1 MTGGWLLLGT
11 WLSLWSFLH
20 AEPFGSLPLPD
31 LAGPVQSVTISR
43 AAATDGAEPVTIAR
57 LRFTPDG
64 NLAEREVYADGALEY
79 RCRYRYDERGRLRE
93 RLCRHPDGSVRER
106 RVTSYLGDRVSRHEY
121 FYQWDILRWEEQF
134 DHTVA
139 GTRAGDEAGEVRV
152 VTIAYTLDDFVGNK
166 VIQRY
171 VSRYA
176 RYDENRELVEVA
188 EYIDTGYPLTR
199 WRSAAGREVFETYTG
214 NGEREAS
221 IERIRDGSVAV
232 RELRYD
238 AAGEPTRELRSAYE
252 YDAHGNWVK
261 QVVHDL
267 AGPVAVY
274 TRQIEYYR

>member
-20 AEPFGSLPLPD
+20 AEPFGTLPLPD
-31 LAGPVQSVTISR
+31 LAGPARSVTISR
-43 AAATDGAEPVTIAR
+43 AAAADGAAPVTITR
-57 LRFTPDG
+57 LLFTPDG
-64 NLAEREVYADGALEY
+64 NLAERAAYADGTLEY
-79 RCRYRYDERGRLRE
+79 RCGYRYDERGRLRE
-93 RLCRHPDGSVRER
+93 RTCRHPDGSVRER
-106 RVTSYLGDRVSRHEY
+106 RVTSYVGDRVWRHEY
-121 FYQWDILRWEEQF
+121 YYQWDILRWEEQF

-139 GTRAGDEAGEVRV
+139 GTGAGEVRV

-176 RYDENRELVEVA
+176 RYDEHRELVETA
-188 EYIDTGYPLTR
+188 EYIDTGYPRTR
-199 WRSAAGREVFETYTG
+199 WRSAAGREVFESYTG
-214 NGEREAS
+214 KGVRVAS

-238 AAGEPTRELRSAYE
+238 ATGEPTLEFRSAYE

-261 QVVHDL
+261 QVVHAP
-267 AGPVAVY
+267 AGLFAVY
-274 TRQIEYYR
+274 TRQIEYYE

>member
-31 LAGPVQSVTISR
+31 LGGPARSVTIAR
-43 AAATDGAEPVTIAR
+43 AAATGGAAPVTIAR

-64 NLAEREVYADGALEY
+64 NLAEREVFADGSLEY

-93 RLCRHPDGSVRER
+93 RPCYHPDGSIRER
-106 RVTSYLGDRVSRHEY
+106 RVTSYLGDRVRRHAY
-121 FYQWDILRWEEQF
+121 YYQWDILRWEEQF
-134 DHTVA
+134 DHTGA
-139 GTRAGDEAGEVRV
+139 GEGAGEVRV

-166 VIQRY
+166 VIQRH

-176 RYDENRELVEVA
+176 RYNEHRELVEVA
-188 EYIDTGYPLTR
+188 EYTDAGYPRTR

-214 NGEREAS
+214 KGVREAS
-221 IERIRDGSVAV
+221 IERIRDGAVAV

-238 AAGEPTRELRSAYE
+238 AAGAPTRELRSVYE

-261 QVVHDL
+261 QAVHDSARL
-267 AGPVAVY
+267 LAVY
-274 TRQIEYYR
+274 TRHIEYYQ

>member
-20 AEPFGSLPLPD
+20 AEPFGILPLPD
-31 LAGPVQSVTISR
+31 LAGPVESVTISR
-43 AAATDGAEPVTIAR
+43 AAATEASPVTIAK

-64 NLAEREVYADGALEY
+64 NLAEREAYADGALEY

-93 RLCRHPDGSVRER
+93 RPCRHPDGSVRER
-106 RVTSYLGDRVSRHEY
+106 RVTSYLGDRVGRHEY
-121 FYQWDILRWEEQF
+121 YYQWGILRWEEQF
-134 DHTVA
+134 DHA
-139 GTRAGDEAGEVRV
+139 GAGEGEGEVRV

-188 EYIDTGYPLTR
+188 EYTDAGYPRTR
-199 WRSAAGREVFETYTG
+199 WWSAAGREVFETYTG
-214 NGEREAS
+214 KGERVAS
-221 IERIRDGSVAV
+221 IERVRDGSVTV

-238 AAGEPTRELRSAYE
+238 AAGEPTLELRSAHE

-261 QVVHDL
+261 QVVHDS
-267 AGPVAVY
+267 AGVRAVY
-274 TRQIEYYR
+274 TRQIEYYQ

>member
-20 AEPFGSLPLPD
+20 AEPFGTLPLPD
-31 LAGPVQSVTISR
+31 LAGPAAAVTISH
-43 AAATDGAEPVTIAR
+43 AAATEGASPVTLAK
-57 LRFTPDG
+57 LRYTPEG
-64 NLAEREVYADGALEY
+64 ILAEREIYADGTLEY

-93 RLCRHPDGSVRER
+93 RPCHHPDGSVRER
-106 RVTSYLGDRVSRHEY
+106 RVTSYLGDRVWRHEY
-121 FYQWDILRWEEQF
+121 YYQWDILRWEEQF
-134 DHTVA
+134 DHTGA
-139 GTRAGDEAGEVRV
+139 GEGAGEVRV

-188 EYIDTGYPLTR
+188 EYTDTGYPRTR
-199 WRSAAGREVFETYTG
+199 WRSAAGREVLETYIG
-214 NGEREAS
+214 NGVREAS

-238 AAGEPTRELRSAYE
+238 ATGEPTLELRSAYE

-261 QVVHDL
+261 QVVRDP
-267 AGPVAVY
+267 AGLFAVY
-274 TRQIEYYR
+274 TRQIEYYQ

>member
-20 AEPFGSLPLPD
+20 AEPFGTLPLPD
-31 LAGPVQSVTISR
+31 LAGPARSVTISR
-43 AAATDGAEPVTIAR
+43 AAAADGAAPVTIAR
-57 LRFTPDG
+57 LRFTADG
-64 NLAEREVYADGALEY
+64 KLAEREVYADGALEY
-79 RCRYRYDERGRLRE
+79 RCRYRYDERGWLRE

-121 FYQWDILRWEEQF
+121 YYQWDILRWEEQF
-134 DHTVA
+134 DHTGA
-139 GTRAGDEAGEVRV
+139 GEGAGEVRV

-166 VIQRY
+166 VIQRH

-176 RYDENRELVEVA
+176 RYDANRELVEIA
-188 EYIDTGYPLTR
+188 EYTDTGYPRTR

-214 NGEREAS
+214 KGERVAS

-238 AAGEPTRELRSAYE
+238 ATGEPTLEFRSAYE

-261 QVVHDL
+261 QVVHAP
-267 AGPVAVY
+267 AGLFAVY
-274 TRQIEYYR
+274 TRQIEYYQ

>member
-31 LAGPVQSVTISR
+31 LAGPAQSVTISL
-43 AAATDGAEPVTIAR
+43 AATEGASPVTLAK
-57 LRFTPDG
+57 LRFTPEG
-64 NLAEREVYADGALEY
+64 NLAERETYTDGALEY

-93 RLCRHPDGSVRER
+93 RTCRHPDGSVRER
-106 RVTSYLGDRVSRHEY
+106 TVTSYLGDRVWRHEY
-121 FYQWDILRWEEQF
+121 YYQWDILRWEEQF
-134 DHTVA
+134 DHTGA
-139 GTRAGDEAGEVRV
+139 GEGAGEVRV

-176 RYDENRELVEVA
+176 RYDENRDLVEIA
-188 EYIDTGYPLTR
+188 EYTDTGYPRTR
-199 WRSAAGREVFETYTG
+199 WRRAAGREVFETYTG
-214 NGEREAS
+214 KGERVAS
-221 IERIRDGSVAV
+221 IERISDGTVAV

-238 AAGEPTRELRSAYE
+238 AAGEPTLELSSVYE

-261 QVVHDL
+261 QVVHDP
-267 AGPVAVY
+267 AGLFAVR
-274 TRQIEYYR
+274 TRQIEYYQ